1 MRFFACNAMNTK
13 DDEIDLL
20 DLGLKL
26 IRFFKTNFWQ
36 LIIIA
41 VIGASLGFAFYSL
54 LPKEYESKMLVK
66 SDKITHLLR
75 KSLIEDLNQL
85 AREKNW
91 DTLGKKLGLSVSDA
105 ENITAIR
112 IKSLNDKLDPLKD
125 SEKNNLFIAVR
136 SRDLTSF
143 TAIQKGIEKY
153 LNENPF
159 TAQLEKMKTDYYE
172 SIIGQYN
179 QQIDK
184 LKNQQEQFESGK
196 LYAGGKDPV
205 YYFDPSVFNARILSC
220 ELDKLKYQDSLK
232 LIRNI
237 KIMSGFTQFQKPVF
251 PRLDISLLVGVILSY
266 LAVAGFLVLKRVN

>member
-1 MRFFACNAMNTK
+1 MNTK

-20 DLGLKL
+20 DLGVKL
-26 IRFFKTNFWQ
+26 IRFFKRFFWQ

-41 VIGASLGFAFYSL
+41 IAGASIGFAFYSFV
-54 LPKEYESKMLVK
+54 PKEYESKMLIK
-66 SDKITHLLR
+66 SDKITYSLR

-85 AREKNW
+85 AREKSW
-91 DTLGKKLGLSVSDA
+91 DTLGKKLGLSPTDA
-105 ENITAIR
+105 ENIVAIR

-125 SEKNNLFIAVR
+125 TDKNSLFIAVR
-136 SRDLTSF
+136 SYDLKFF
-143 TAIQKGIEKY
+143 TIIQNGIEKY

-159 TAQLEKMKTDYYE
+159 TAQLKKMKADYYE

-184 LKNQQEQFESGK
+184 LQNQQAQFDAGK
-196 LYAGGKDPV
+196 LYAGAKDPV
-205 YYFDPSVFNARILSC
+205 YYFDPSVFSSRILSC
-220 ELDKLKYQDSLK
+220 ELEKLKYQDSLK

-251 PRLDISLLVGVILSY
+251 PRLDISLMVGVILSY
-266 LAVAGFLVLKRVN
+266 LTVAGFYLLKRVN